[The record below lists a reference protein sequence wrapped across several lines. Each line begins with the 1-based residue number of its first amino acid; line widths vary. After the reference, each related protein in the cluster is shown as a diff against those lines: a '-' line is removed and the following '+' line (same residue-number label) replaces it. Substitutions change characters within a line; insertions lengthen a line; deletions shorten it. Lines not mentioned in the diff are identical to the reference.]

1 MNFQLSEERLTL
13 QKAVRE
19 FAENELAPGVIE
31 RDETSAFP
39 LDLYKKMGEMGFIG
53 LPYAKEYGGS
63 GGDYLDYA
71 IAVEEIS
78 KVDAS
83 VGISYSV
90 STSLYGGSIA
100 NGASEEQKRE
110 FLPEVLSGQTFGS
123 FDTDVKRL
131 RGNRQNTQADA

>member
-53 LPYAKEYGGS
+53 L
-63 GGDYLDYA
+63 
-71 IAVEEIS
+71 
-78 KVDAS
+78 
-83 VGISYSV
+83 
-90 STSLYGGSIA
+90 
-100 NGASEEQKRE
+100 R
-110 FLPEVLSGQTFGS
+110 
-123 FDTDVKRL
+123 
-131 RGNRQNTQADA
+131 

>member
-53 LPYAKEYGGS
+53 LPYAKEYG
-63 GGDYLDYA
+63 DR
-71 IAVEEIS
+71 
-78 KVDAS
+78 KS
-83 VGISYSV
+83 VV
-90 STSLYGGSIA
+90 
-100 NGASEEQKRE
+100 
-110 FLPEVLSGQTFGS
+110 
-123 FDTDVKRL
+123 
-131 RGNRQNTQADA
+131 